1 MAEGDEA
8 HPAGARG
15 DGAAQP
21 AQAGRDDPAA
31 PGGGRPVAERP
42 GGARADRAHASAG
55 GGLRRRACGGHCRW
69 RRPSSP
75 SVPAL
80 DERSGDE
87 GTARAELLLLS
98 EPAAGRCA
106 GPGEP
111 ALVPGRTP
119 KTLPAS
125 PSPAG
130 RRRAVVTDIRAPAV
144 GRRAPR
150 GPGPAPSSHRHS
162 PPRHSEPRA
171 SARRSARACRVA
183 LIGGRPEP
191 ARLRQAPEGLSA
203 GAEPARVRQGPEG
216 CLPERS
222 QLASV
227 SGHPRSE
234 PASNAPATV
243 IESQRMP
250 SIAETTV
257 EMIEWVFPE
266 HAGGPGQIHG
276 GRMMEWITKAGTLA
290 ASRVARGTVVLG
302 AMDDIDFLHPV
313 KVGQIAI
320 LRARVEDVGT
330 SSLEV
335 GVRVFAEDVLT
346 GERRVTLNS
355 HLVFVKVDES
365 VRPRP
370 VEAKIRARD
379 GAESALVEGAR
390 ARREQRLARF
400 ARRASRLSESAEP
413 DLDASDVDVGWRFES
428 VRSVLR
434 EDALFGNTMFVG
446 KMLMALDEAGG
457 ILSMRYCK
465 GLVMTA
471 CVDAMD
477 FYSPIFTHEVVTFKA
492 GLNHVGTS
500 SLEVGVKVLAEV
512 PWSGEVRHACTAF
525 LSFVHLG
532 PDLRPRP
539 CPPYTPTTAG
549 ARRRWEA
556 ALGRRAERLERVKE
570 LKAMLLNERG

>member
-1 MAEGDEA
+1 
-8 HPAGARG
+8 
-15 DGAAQP
+15 
-21 AQAGRDDPAA
+21 
-31 PGGGRPVAERP
+31 
-42 GGARADRAHASAG
+42 
-55 GGLRRRACGGHCRW
+55 
-69 RRPSSP
+69 
-75 SVPAL
+75 
-80 DERSGDE
+80 
-87 GTARAELLLLS
+87 
-98 EPAAGRCA
+98 
-106 GPGEP
+106 
-111 ALVPGRTP
+111 
-119 KTLPAS
+119 
-125 PSPAG
+125 
-130 RRRAVVTDIRAPAV
+130 
-144 GRRAPR
+144 
-150 GPGPAPSSHRHS
+150 
-162 PPRHSEPRA
+162 
-171 SARRSARACRVA
+171 
-183 LIGGRPEP
+183 
-191 ARLRQAPEGLSA
+191 
-203 GAEPARVRQGPEG
+203 
-216 CLPERS
+216 
-222 QLASV
+222 
-227 SGHPRSE
+227 
-234 PASNAPATV
+234 
-243 IESQRMP
+243 MP

-320 LRARVEDVGT
+320 LRAQVEDVGT

-355 HLVFVKVDES
+355 HLVFVKVGEDIK
-365 VRPRP
+365 PRP
-370 VEAKIRARD
+370 VEAKIQPRD
-379 GAESALVEGAR
+379 AAESSLVDAAR
-390 ARREQRLARF
+390 ARRAERLARF
-400 ARRASRLSESAEP
+400 AVRAARRPRGEDEDQDP
-413 DLDASDVDVGWRFES
+413 SDVDVGWRFES
-428 VRSVLR
+428 TRSVLP

-477 FYSPIFTHEVVTFKA
+477 FYTPIFTHEVVTFKA

-512 PWSGEVRHACTAF
+512 PWTGEVRHACTAF
-525 LSFVHLG
+525 LTYVHLG

-539 CPPYTPTTAG
+539 CPPYTPGTAA
-549 ARRRWEA
+549 ARRRWQA
-556 ALGRRAERLERVKE
+556 ALVRREHRLERVKG